1 MTAMAGILRFAGR
14 PVGVL
19 GLARSG
25 LAVVRAL
32 RGVGA
37 EPVAFDDEASAVE
50 AAEHLGARRGEP
62 GAIPSLAALVV
73 SPGVPLSYPAPHPLV
88 SAARAAQVP
97 VTGDI
102 ELFCACLGG
111 RRLIGVTGTNGKSTT
126 AALIHH
132 LLREAG
138 EPAQLGGNIGRAVF
152 DLELGRPAETIVLEL
167 SSYQLDLCETVRCDV
182 AVWLNLTPDHLDRHG
197 GLDGYVAAKK
207 RIFRNQG
214 PGDKAVVGQGDPISR
229 EIAATLAAVGRRVA
243 RIDGTDL
250 VPGGVGVFQGL
261 LIDGLDGAGRAVAS
275 LDGIASLRG
284 AHNHENAAAA
294 YAAVRLLGL
303 GQEPAARGLATFPG
317 LPHRMEEI
325 GRIGRVAFVN
335 DSKATNP
342 EAAAR
347 SLDSFAAIFW
357 IAGGKAKEGGFA
369 SLAPHLAAI
378 RRAFLIGSAE
388 GALAAF
394 LDGRVPFERCGTLD
408 VALDAAIA
416 AASRSRDAQPVVL
429 LAPACASFD
438 QFRSFEHR
446 GEAFRDLVRTRA
458 RRAEVEMEVRP

>member
-1 MTAMAGILRFAGR
+1 
-14 PVGVL
+14 
-19 GLARSG
+19 
-25 LAVVRAL
+25 
-32 RGVGA
+32 
-37 EPVAFDDEASAVE
+37 
-50 AAEHLGARRGEP
+50 
-62 GAIPSLAALVV
+62 
-73 SPGVPLSYPAPHPLV
+73 VP
-88 SAARAAQVP
+88 
-97 VTGDI
+97 D
-102 ELFCACLGG
+102 
-111 RRLIGVTGTNGKSTT
+111 
-126 AALIHH
+126 
-132 LLREAG
+132 
-138 EPAQLGGNIGRAVF
+138 
-152 DLELGRPAETIVLEL
+152 
-167 SSYQLDLCETVRCDV
+167 
-182 AVWLNLTPDHLDRHG
+182 WLNLTPDHLDRHG